1 MFATNN
7 NYTGGKARTV
17 LIVAVRPGQPHIEET
32 MSALQFGNR
41 ARKIKVHASKNV
53 HKNWKLECVKLQ
65 AQLDDATFRNEKMTK
80 KMIRLKRLMR
90 EGGLDDEDLSAE
102 DNEEGEEEG
111 LGAEEGGSVGTG
123 RKSKK
128 KNTENRRRQSLHAAK
143 SHKQALALQMKAMKQ
158 SLEAKLAEA
167 TSTNQSKDDELEMYK
182 LQCSELK
189 KNSLLLSNLVEKLQ
203 NNNYTLELDTTELNA
218 KKEHLED
225 KVESLEYL
233 IEETNKKQLIKYIEL
248 DTMYTTSTNQLTHA
262 NVDLRELE
270 LELRKSGSDNDE
282 LRNDMHGI
290 TKKHGTEI
298 GKLSMEVT
306 NMKKLLHDKQI
317 KFKSQLRASDYR
329 HREIVRAMHTKERM
343 IDTLNL
349 NLIELKANIQNN
361 VDAMNRATETITIE
375 QHYSN
380 HLMSMLKVVRSEILR
395 LHVHLGEGVDKKLQ
409 RSAFMSAKEY
419 KQLAN
424 KLQVLQEKRTKE
436 SEQQANLGGKDE
448 HRGDPVVDVPR
459 GQNALLDSMNR
470 LINNLQTNTKN
481 HLNLLWDKERTHF
494 ANVIHQAGVDKKKL
508 RAQLQV
514 EKERADY
521 ALSLVKAIKPLIKS
535 L

>member
-1 MFATNN
+1 M
-7 NYTGGKARTV
+7 
-17 LIVAVRPGQPHIEET
+17 RPGQPHIEET

-102 DNEEGEEEG
+102 DDDDDDEEEAER
-111 LGAEEGGSVGTG
+111 LGAEADGTVGTG

-189 KNSLLLSNLVEKLQ
+189 KNGSLLSNLVEKLQ
-203 NNNYTLELDTTELNA
+203 HNNYKLELDTTELNA

-248 DTMYTTSTNQLTHA
+248 DTLYKTSTNQLTRA

-290 TKKHGTEI
+290 TKKHDTEI

-306 NMKKLLHDKQI
+306 NMKKVLHDKQI
-317 KFKSQLRASDYR
+317 KFKSQLRAGDYR

-343 IDTLNL
+343 IDALNL

-380 HLMSMLKVVRSEILR
+380 HLMSMLKGLRSEILR

-409 RSAFMSAKEY
+409 RSAFMPAKEY
-419 KQLAN
+419 KQLATKN
-424 KLQVLQEKRTKE
+424 LRLQVLQEKRTTE
-436 SEQQANLGGKDE
+436 SEQPADLGGGDE
-448 HRGDPVVDVPR
+448 HRGGPVDVSR
-459 GQNALLDSMNR
+459 GQTALLDSMNR

-494 ANVIHQAGVDKKKL
+494 VCF
-508 RAQLQV
+508 
-514 EKERADY
+514 
-521 ALSLVKAIKPLIKS
+521 PL
-535 L
+535 